1 MELQT
6 VSIDEQ
12 ERIFL
17 DGREIPNIAVYK
29 LENQSG
35 NEPAQL
41 TITMYVNVGPI
52 GSVLQR

>member
-12 ERIFL
+12 GRIFL
-17 DGREIPNIAVYK
+17 DAKIIPNIAAYK

-35 NEPAQL
+35 NEPARL
-41 TITMYVNVGPI
+41 TITMYVNVGQI
-52 GSVLQR
+52 GPVLQR